1 MLTIALLGAC
11 PAQLSRFA
19 AAMNPA
25 AHAFGHQVMLVTAGA
40 DALPS
45 NLPGFDLVLLAGLE
59 APFPLNF
66 PAPDTAARLSDA
78 LRLEATDQSIRN
90 ALALAGASYRVLYGT
105 DAERLAL
112 ALQAVESLL
121 PATLR
126 SGQAARPSG
135 PKNKPWVWM
144 CDKCSDP
151 QCEHRLLTALLA
163 QRGSIDSTPAQ
174 PARPLLNR

>member
-1 MLTIALLGAC
+1 MLTIALLGAY

-66 PAPDTAARLSDA
+66 PAPDAAAGLSDA
-78 LRLEATDQSIRN
+78 PRLEAADQSIRN
-90 ALALAGASYRVLYGT
+90 ALALARVSYRVLYGT

-112 ALQAVESLL
+112 ALQAMESLL

-126 SGQAARPSG
+126 SGQAPSG

-144 CDKCSDP
+144 CEKCSDP

>member
-1 MLTIALLGAC
+1 MLTIALLDAC

-19 AAMNPA
+19 DAVNPA
-25 AHAFGHQVMLVTAGA
+25 AHAFGHQIMLVTAGA
-40 DALPS
+40 DSLPS
-45 NLPGFDLVLLAGLE
+45 GLPGFDLVMLAGLE
-59 APFPLNF
+59 APFPSNLH
-66 PAPDTAARLSDA
+66 APDTAVLNDA
-78 LRLEATDQSIRN
+78 PGLEAADQSIRN
-90 ALALAGASYRVLYGT
+90 ALALARVSYRVLYGT

-151 QCEHRLLTALLA
+151 QCEHQLLTALLA
-163 QRGSIDSTPAQ
+163 QRGSVDSTPAQ